1 MQNTVASATEHSLS
15 WLGDL
20 PELDPMVGYYEG
32 ERTRLTDS
40 LEGIEKDIT
49 RMRSRLSAM
58 RDEEVGLRSRQRE
71 LLSDVAAGNLEA
83 RPEVEASTQ
92 ALGSLKGEISASLER
107 LDDLQTLRDD
117 ISERELPET
126 KRSLAQLRE
135 SYIRELTGNLVPGL
149 MAEVQEKLIRLT
161 ALRALSGR
169 ERPSA
174 VFHEPVPP
182 KMWRSTLEIPQVH
195 SLVAELREFVGGL
208 K

>member
-1 MQNTVASATEHSLS
+1 MQNTASATEQHPLS

-20 PELDPMVGYYEG
+20 PELDPMLGYYEG
-32 ERTRLTDS
+32 EKARLESS
-40 LEGIEKDIT
+40 LEGIEKDVR
-49 RMRSRLSAM
+49 RMKSRLSSM
-58 RDEEVGLRSRQRE
+58 RDEEVGLRARQRE
-71 LLSDVAAGNLEA
+71 LLSDVAGGNVEA

-107 LDDLQTLRDD
+107 LDDLQTLAED
-117 ISERELPET
+117 ISERELPEV

-149 MAEVQEKLIRLT
+149 MAEAQQLLIRLT

-182 KMWRSTLEIPQVH
+182 QMWRSTLEVPRVH
-195 SLVAELREFVGGL
+195 ALVAELREFVGGL